1 MFTICILTIK
11 GLSSLVA
18 VHGAAAVL
26 PLGEA
31 VVPQEPGPLLPG
43 PPGGCQG
50 DGPRMSTL
58 SILDLTIRSKLG
70 GHFQY
75 DALIQENETVFI
87 YFNYVKIEIEDN
99 NVLNNNSEKLFLSEH
114 Y

>member
-1 MFTICILTIK
+1 MFIIGILFLTIK
-11 GLSSLVA
+11 VVFSLVA

-58 SILDLTIRSKLG
+58 GILDLTVWGKLG
-70 GHFQY
+70 GHSQY
-75 DALIQENETVFI
+75 DALIQETET
-87 YFNYVKIEIEDN
+87 
-99 NVLNNNSEKLFLSEH
+99 
-114 Y
+114 